1 MNAVLRVWWTLFTA
15 LPLQRVLC
23 ALAAVWCGLLVL
35 GQLLTGGEGLWILG
49 VVGLFV
55 LVLFPSVF
63 ASAAVFRALSAPRAN
78 QLLPHFRARMLVSIA
93 LFMAAVLAPFALL
106 FLNKRTG
113 SGPTPLEIIGYVLA
127 VSTAIFMWMFM
138 LFRDWR
144 WVWLFIVVP
153 FVVAWAALSSG
164 TTREM
169 LAAMPAW
176 AWPGAAVLAWI
187 VFAAWYVRARRIG
200 PVMFAPQAPAGAWA
214 RADLEGTLTRELA
227 LRALVT
233 GQPPGQKGRA
243 IVVSTAWVLGNAAI
257 VVLFLFIFI
266 PAPLTQ
272 FFSFTSFFWPF
283 GTMLLLW
290 GHATAIVHRS
300 RLLWLRV
307 PGPRDDVRR
316 EIERALLRKLLSGL
330 LLLVGIAALYAGVAA
345 PYASPLLATAPQ
357 QLLAGF
363 ALAACAALFSTY
375 LAFASIPGRPLHL
388 IAFGLMMALQFALL
402 GPFKSP
408 MNIDIVIGA
417 ELVGALAFRALAVR
431 RWRRV
436 DWLRLRPLPTSN
448 MFRGA

>member
-55 LVLFPSVF
+55 LVIFPSVF

-78 QLLPHFRARMLVSIA
+78 QLLPHFRARMLVGIT
-93 LFMAAVLAPFALL
+93 LFMVAVLAPFALL
-106 FLNKRTG
+106 FLNQRTG
-113 SGPTPLEIIGYVLA
+113 SGPMPLEIIGYVLA
-127 VSTAIFMWMFM
+127 VCTAIFMWMFV
-138 LFRDWR
+138 LFGDWR

-153 FVVAWAALSSG
+153 LVAWVGLSSG

-169 LAAMPAW
+169 LAAIPAW

-187 VFAAWYVRARRIG
+187 VFVAWYVRTRRIG
-200 PVMFAPQAPAGAWA
+200 PVMFAPQPPAAAWA

-227 LRALVT
+227 LRALAT
-233 GQPPGQKGRA
+233 GQPPGRKGRA
-243 IVVSTAWVLGNAAI
+243 LVVGIAWVVGNIVIAVLGAF
-257 VVLFLFIFI
+257 LFL

-272 FFSFTSFFWPF
+272 FFSFTSFVWPF
-283 GTMLLLW
+283 GTMMLLW
-290 GHATAIVHRS
+290 GHATGIVHRS
-300 RLLWLRV
+300 RLLWLRM
-307 PGPRDDVRR
+307 PGPRDSVRR
-316 EIERALLRKLLSGL
+316 EIEHALLRKLRGGL
-330 LLLVGIAALYAGVAA
+330 LLLVGVAALYA
-345 PYASPLLATAPQ
+345 SPLVATAPQ
-357 QLLAGF
+357 QVLAGF

-375 LAFASIPGRPLHL
+375 LAFASIPGWALHL
-388 IAFGLMMALQFALL
+388 ISFGLMIALQFALL

-408 MNIDIVIGA
+408 MNVGIVTGA
-417 ELVGALAFRALAVR
+417 ELVGALAFRWLAVR

-436 DWLRLRPLPTSN
+436 DWLQLRPLPLSS
-448 MFRGA
+448 MFR